1 MASTSLAV
9 DMTADFSPSSLGEV
23 TLYMGPHPVIPVVR
37 YDEGAS
43 TLRSWFLSE
52 PFGGGVNSGSG
63 TALITVR
70 DAFNAAVESYRILS
84 QSITCTH
91 LGSSTT
97 DGGGVISSQ
106 YVSPY
111 QDLAVSYDS
120 RDQNGDWVDR
130 VAPLARI
137 YQNPPSTST
146 LLSGGR
152 AYVSDARDGVYV
164 PLRLRTLDYESTNN
178 ARYLQGNIS
187 QSLPLNSAR
196 LYEGAVGWPIFFV
209 PQPSGAI
216 VALPNYTSDV
226 FSLTRFTGINSGA
239 KIRVRLRQVIEVIP
253 FPGTAYAPLV
263 QTPPPPD
270 PLALQMYFEV
280 SARSLD
286 AYPASYNDFNTL
298 MRTITSIANK
308 VLPYV
313 DPVLSALS
321 AVPGA
326 PGAIASAL
334 RTVGQAIGRRRKRK
348 KDSGAASSAPPPLP
362 PRPKPK
368 GKKLVVR
375 SPPRPR

>member
-9 DMTADFSPSSLGEV
+9 DMTADFSPSSSGEV
-23 TLYMGPHPVIPVVR
+23 TLYMGPHPIIPVVR
-37 YDEGAS
+37 FDGQGAN

-52 PFGGGVNSGSG
+52 PFGGGVNSG
-63 TALITVR
+63 TASAVISVR

-91 LGSSTT
+91 LGSSTD

-120 RDQNGDWVDR
+120 RDQDGVWIDR

-152 AYVSDARDGVYV
+152 AYISDARDGVYV

-178 ARYLQGNIS
+178 ARYLQGNVS
-187 QSLPLNSAR
+187 QDVPIASPLP
-196 LYEGAVGWPIFFV
+196 YEGAVGWPIFFV
-209 PQPSGAI
+209 PPNGSM

-226 FSLTRFTGINSGA
+226 FSLTRFTGLKSGV

-253 FPGTAYAPLV
+253 YPGTAYAPLV

-334 RTVGQAIGRRRKRK
+334 RTVGQAIVRRRKRK
-348 KDSGAASSAPPPLP
+348 KDSGGASSAPPPLP